1 MKETVIIS
9 NINFPLSDLILLL
22 LLILAVIYDQ
32 REQRI
37 PNILTLTG
45 LILGIIWNIYTNGL
59 LGIMFSLQG
68 FVVGITLLFIPFALR
83 GMGAG
88 DVKLLGMVGAFKGA
102 LFAFHTF
109 IAMALWGGLIAV
121 ILLINKGQL
130 GKTLG
135 RLWGGLLMHL
145 FKVRKMQ
152 ESIQSSN
159 SGISFPYALA
169 IALGAVSA
177 YFIKW

>member
-1 MKETVIIS
+1 MI
-9 NINFPLSDLILLL
+9 
-22 LLILAVIYDQ
+22 LLILAIVFDQ
-32 REQRI
+32 RERRI
-37 PNILTLTG
+37 PNVLILLG
-45 LILGIIWNIYTNGL
+45 LIMGLSWNMYERSFLGFVFSVQGL
-59 LGIMFSLQG
+59 L
-68 FVVGITLLFIPFALR
+68 VGLALLFIPFAFK

-121 ILLINKGQL
+121 ILLISKGQL
-130 GKTLG
+130 RKTLG

-152 ESIQSSN
+152 ESIQLSN

>member
-1 MKETVIIS
+1 
-9 NINFPLSDLILLL
+9 LLA
-22 LLILAVIYDQ
+22 LLIPAVVFDQ
-32 REQRI
+32 REKRI
-37 PNILTLTG
+37 PNGLILSG
-45 LILGIIWNIYTNGL
+45 LILGLVCNFYTSGMPGVL
-59 LGIMFSLQG
+59 FSLQG
-68 FVVGITLLFIPFALR
+68 LAAGIALLFIPFALR

-88 DVKLLGMVGAFKGA
+88 DVKLLGVVGAFKGY

-121 ILLINKGQL
+121 ILLINKGKL
-130 GKTLG
+130 GKTLRG
-135 RLWGGLLMHL
+135 LWTGMILHL
-145 FKVRKMQ
+145 FKMQ
-152 ESIQSSN
+152 KLQKTIKTNN

>member
-1 MKETVIIS
+1 M
-9 NINFPLSDLILLL
+9 FFLLVA
-22 LLILAVIYDQ
+22 AVIFDQ

-37 PNILTLTG
+37 PNALILVG
-45 LILGIIWNIYTNGL
+45 LILGLGFNIYSAGWQGL
-59 LGIMFSLQG
+59 VFSLQG
-68 FVVGITLLFIPFALR
+68 LVAGIALLFIPFALK

-102 LFAFHTF
+102 LFAFQTF
-109 IAMALWGGLIAV
+109 VAMALWGGLIAV
-121 ILLINKGQL
+121 ILLIGSRQL
-130 GKTLG
+130 GKTLK
-135 RLWGGLLMHL
+135 RMWTGLLLHL
-145 FKVRKMQ
+145 FKVQKLQ
-152 ESIQSSN
+152 ETIETRN